1 MQLQNNFG
9 WSDILHGAETVGSG
23 VLHYC
28 EANLGTCV
36 KVGETAASMIFLQDL
51 QRRNKLMDLQRRQ
64 QLQNNFGW
72 SDVKSAA
79 STVGHMAKVGA
90 E

>member
-9 WSDILHGAETVGSG
+9 WSDILHGAEEIGSG

-28 EANLGTCV
+28 EANMGTCV

-51 QRRNKLMDLQRRQ
+51 QRRGGLMDLQRRQ

-72 SDVKSAA
+72 SDIKHAA
-79 STVGHMAKVGA
+79 SSVGHAIENGA
-90 E
+90 V